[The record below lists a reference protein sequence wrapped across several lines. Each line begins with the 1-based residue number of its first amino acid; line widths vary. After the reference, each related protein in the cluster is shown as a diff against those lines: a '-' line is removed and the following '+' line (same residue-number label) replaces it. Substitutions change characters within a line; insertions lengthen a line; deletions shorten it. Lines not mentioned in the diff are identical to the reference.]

1 MALLDF
7 LHSGGQGPFLVETD
21 TSVPDV
27 FKAYQEEVAGE
38 LVNLDERE
46 GWIELVNLVASKAES
61 TIVINT
67 GARNQT
73 GVSNFGR
80 TLSKALGELGR
91 KLVVLWMIDRKR
103 ESLELL
109 SDFMAAIPEAE
120 VHVVRNL
127 YLGSEKKFELYN
139 GSKMKSAIEGKGSKS
154 ISLPELAD
162 RVTDAMNKG
171 RMTIEKATG
180 ELSLGDRMELERWRE
195 ECAAMLS
202 QVVSGRSRE
211 RVQAT
216 VRSPADGCRAPTPLQ
231 GPRCAEHQTHGRR
244 LDAPHGVGALP
255 DAVSGDPAAD
265 RAGVARRDRDH
276 SSHRGRAGESRSGG
290 DEEGTPERS
299 YGSSSCDREAAR
311 PGRALQMG
319 ERRGEHRVHHG
330 DGSRVGRKSAGP
342 GPRRGGW

>member
-1 MALLDF
+1 MSKAIFLIGGGKGGVGKSLMSMALLDF
-7 LHSGGQGPFLVETD
+7 LQAGGQEPFLVETD

-27 FKAYQEEVAGE
+27 FKTYQEETAGE

-46 GWIELVNLVASKAES
+46 GWIELVNLVESRAES
-61 TIVINT
+61 AIVINT

-120 VHVVRNL
+120 GHVVRNL

-139 GSKMKSAIEGKGSKS
+139 GSKMKSGIEGRGSRS
-154 ISLPELAD
+154 INLPELAD

-171 RMTIEKATG
+171 RMTIAKATG

-202 QVVSGRSRE
+202 QVVSE
-211 RVQAT
+211 
-216 VRSPADGCRAPTPLQ
+216 
-231 GPRCAEHQTHGRR
+231 
-244 LDAPHGVGALP
+244 
-255 DAVSGDPAAD
+255 
-265 RAGVARRDRDH
+265 
-276 SSHRGRAGESRSGG
+276 
-290 DEEGTPERS
+290 
-299 YGSSSCDREAAR
+299 
-311 PGRALQMG
+311 
-319 ERRGEHRVHHG
+319 
-330 DGSRVGRKSAGP
+330 
-342 GPRRGGW
+342 

>member
-1 MALLDF
+1 MSKAIFLVGGGKGGVGKSLMSMALLDF
-7 LHSGGQGPFLVETD
+7 LQAGGQEPFLVETD

-27 FKAYQEEVAGE
+27 FKTYQEETAGE

-46 GWIELVNLVASKAES
+46 GWIELVNLVESRAAS

-127 YLGSEKKFELYN
+127 YLGTEKKFELYN
-139 GSKMKSAIEGKGSKS
+139 ASKMKAGIEARGSKS
-154 ISLPELAD
+154 VNLPELAD

-171 RMTIEKATG
+171 RMTIAKATG

-195 ECAAMLS
+195 ECADMLS
-202 QVVSGRSRE
+202 QV
-211 RVQAT
+211 
-216 VRSPADGCRAPTPLQ
+216 ADG
-231 GPRCAEHQTHGRR
+231 
-244 LDAPHGVGALP
+244 
-255 DAVSGDPAAD
+255 
-265 RAGVARRDRDH
+265 
-276 SSHRGRAGESRSGG
+276 
-290 DEEGTPERS
+290 
-299 YGSSSCDREAAR
+299 
-311 PGRALQMG
+311 
-319 ERRGEHRVHHG
+319 
-330 DGSRVGRKSAGP
+330 
-342 GPRRGGW
+342 

>member
-1 MALLDF
+1 MTKPIYLIGGGKGGVGKSLMSMAVLDF
-7 LHSGGQGPFLVETD
+7 LQANGHRPFLVETD

-27 FKAYQEEVAGE
+27 FKTYAEAVGGE

-46 GWIELVNLVASKAES
+46 GWIELVNLIESRAGS

-127 YLGSEKKFELYN
+127 YLGAEKKFELYN
-139 GSKMKSAIEGKGSKS
+139 GSKMKAGIEGRGSKS
-154 ISLPELAD
+154 INLPELAD

-171 RMTIEKATG
+171 RLTIAKATG

-202 QVVSGRSRE
+202 QV
-211 RVQAT
+211 
-216 VRSPADGCRAPTPLQ
+216 ADG
-231 GPRCAEHQTHGRR
+231 
-244 LDAPHGVGALP
+244 
-255 DAVSGDPAAD
+255 
-265 RAGVARRDRDH
+265 
-276 SSHRGRAGESRSGG
+276 
-290 DEEGTPERS
+290 
-299 YGSSSCDREAAR
+299 
-311 PGRALQMG
+311 
-319 ERRGEHRVHHG
+319 
-330 DGSRVGRKSAGP
+330 
-342 GPRRGGW
+342 